1 MLKNLEKN
9 TSLLINL
16 YIYIYK
22 VTNKEM
28 VMRDET
34 KLTSVKILKNLYEQF
49 KFKTVNSS
57 MNLQKLV
64 NRSVHQYLNDVTIK
78 DQIESYDKLFISGSR
93 Y

>member
-28 VMRDET
+28 VMSDET

>member
-1 MLKNLEKN
+1 MLKNLEKKLL
-9 TSLLINL
+9 LLIKL

-22 VTNKEM
+22 VTNKEL